1 MSGGH
6 FDYECFK
13 IQHFADQLR
22 CEIDNNELEGDCG
35 FFYGFSPETISMLN
49 VAQQMIDNAAKLA
62 YQIEWL
68 YSGDIGEEQLVERIS
83 RVMAGLNAVEQSAT
97 ET

>member
-22 CEIDNNELEGDCG
+22 CEIDNNEKEGDFG
-35 FFYGFSPETISMLN
+35 YFYGFSEETISLLN

-83 RVMAGLNAVEQSAT
+83 KVMAGLDAS
-97 ET
+97 

>member
-1 MSGGH
+1 MSGGS

-22 CEIDNNELEGDCG
+22 CEIDNNEREDDFG
-35 FFYGFSPETISMLN
+35 FSHGFSPETISTLS

-83 RVMAGLNAVEQSAT
+83 RVMAGLSAVE
-97 ET
+97 